1 MPIKPRSSGVSGG
14 YSDTLPQTL
23 MNNRL
28 RRGGQDAAILGL
40 TFCASRGYVEY
51 RSPNPP
57 KQRKSVEPLQY
68 GCNQAISMLR
78 LTG

>member
-40 TFCASRGYVEY
+40 TFWRQGVTLSIG
-51 RSPNPP
+51 
-57 KQRKSVEPLQY
+57 
-68 GCNQAISMLR
+68 
-78 LTG
+78 LTFRQPVLGLCLKLPGLALLTEK